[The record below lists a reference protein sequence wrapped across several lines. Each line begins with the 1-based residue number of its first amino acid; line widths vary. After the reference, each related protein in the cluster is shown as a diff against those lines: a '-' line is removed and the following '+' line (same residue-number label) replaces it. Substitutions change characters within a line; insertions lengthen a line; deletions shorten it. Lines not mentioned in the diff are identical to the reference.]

1 MWRTAKRKK
10 WTHARLLTENTYR
23 QKMDMKQYE
32 VCKKD
37 WEKCMRSAG
46 LRTKTIQA
54 HQILES
60 TRKLFFVEK
69 GLFYCNHCRRYLEA
83 SKTWLVSSPLTTH
96 RTAFIPTRP
105 TPRSH
110 LAPCR
115 ALYEVVWSCMKTI
128 ENESVEDLPAL
139 PARTYME
146 VSASFYCSY
155 GTTHCRTV
163 FKKSVLIYSWAPLS
177 RALKGNDE

>member
-1 MWRTAKRKK
+1 MKRNELILDREAHYSMWRTAKRKK
-10 WTHARLLTENTYR
+10 WTDARLLTENTYR
-23 QKMDMKQYE
+23 QKMDMKQY
-32 VCKKD
+32 
-37 WEKCMRSAG
+37 EKCMRSAG

-110 LAPCR
+110 IASCR
-115 ALYEVVWSCMKTI
+115 ALYEVVWRCMKTI
-128 ENESVEDLPAL
+128 GNESVEDLPAL

-146 VSASFYCSY
+146 VSASFYCWY

-163 FKKSVLIYSWAPLS
+163 LRKVS
-177 RALKGNDE
+177 